1 MRKIVLAIVFFSCLM
16 QQQIIWANDTGVV
29 VVCIEGSQITDSDAI
44 QKSIQQSAGQKAV
57 RKALGRFIAPALEAD
72 SIFQTIVAESEKYV
86 IKPVKV
92 LKTEK
97 RSGKKLFFCEVQ
109 IDFAS
114 LEAGLRQKIQS
125 RQESAAHQDDEVFFF
140 IRVTGI
146 NEFDQKRVE
155 ENNVMNVYADAFQ
168 TFGFHK
174 SRADEIVLNTT
185 EKYKD
190 LRVQDYLE
198 QVRKDI
204 SNNVEI
210 SIAVVGE
217 INLLPSET
225 DAGGINSSSF
235 CRLVLVKNS
244 TDGQLETIGTFSDE
258 YTIRRSIQKEAE
270 KLVLQK
276 AAYNSAKYL
285 AHLTLEYW
293 QRSNEIY

>member
-1 MRKIVLAIVFFSCLM
+1 MRKIVLVIVFFSCLM

-29 VVCIEGSQITDSDAI
+29 VVCIEGSQITDSDKI
-44 QKSIQQSAGQKAV
+44 EQSAGQKAV
-57 RKALGRFIAPALEAD
+57 RKALGRFIAPAFEAD

-97 RSGKKLFFCEVQ
+97 RSGKKLLFCEVQ
-109 IDFAS
+109 IDFTG

-190 LRVQDYLE
+190 LRFQDYLE
-198 QVRKDI
+198 QIRKDI

-244 TDGQLETIGTFSDE
+244 ADGQLETIGTFSDE

>member
-1 MRKIVLAIVFFSCLM
+1 MRKIVLVIVFFSCLM

-29 VVCIEGSQITDSDAI
+29 VVCIEGSQITDSDKI
-44 QKSIQQSAGQKAV
+44 EQSAGQKAV
-57 RKALGRFIAPALEAD
+57 RKALGRFIAPAFEAD

-97 RSGKKLFFCEVQ
+97 RSGKKLLFCEVQ
-109 IDFAS
+109 IDFAG

-125 RQESAAHQDDEVFFF
+125 RQESAAHQDEEVFFF

-190 LRVQDYLE
+190 LRFQDYLE
-198 QVRKDI
+198 QIRKDI

-225 DAGGINSSSF
+225 DVSGINSSSF

-244 TDGQLETIGTFSDE
+244 ADGQLETIGTFSDE